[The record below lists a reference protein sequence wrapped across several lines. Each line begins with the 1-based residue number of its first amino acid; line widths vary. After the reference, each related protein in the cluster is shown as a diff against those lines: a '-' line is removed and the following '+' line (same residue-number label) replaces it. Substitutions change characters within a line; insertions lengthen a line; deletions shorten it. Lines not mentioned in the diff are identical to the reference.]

1 MKRVLN
7 LFLAVLLVCTVNGL
21 GDLKAQSN
29 NKVAQL
35 EKLSAIENNPQKTI
49 RKQTAAIRHSLKT
62 AASAESVELFGC
74 MTYSS
79 KWSTSENGE
88 FGIYSFPAEE
98 GIAFTPVKTAAD
110 FNLSAAVYADGKFC
124 GYRVTTYG
132 STVYGVNYY
141 LFDTDGWTRDIQQT
155 LKASYDN
162 YPISLAYDSK
172 TKTIYGQFMSEAG
185 TTRLCTV
192 DLLSGQPT
200 QVASTG
206 DRMYFTL
213 SFDKEGT
220 LYGIADDGNLYTINT
235 ATGTAA
241 SIGATGIMPSN
252 SQSATIDLNTG
263 KMYWAA
269 INNKLQSALYEVNLD
284 NGKAS
289 LVSDY
294 DETVVLLGLYTVPP
308 AAAPQ
313 APAAVDKLSVNYT
326 SPERLDANITFTA
339 PDKTFEGDK
348 LEGSLEVSIYVDHQ
362 KLTLENATVVAG
374 AEFSTPYTFTEGTHK
389 VEAFVSNAEGD
400 GVKSK
405 IEIYAGVDSPAAV
418 GNLQFTLEDNHATV
432 SWEAPVNGANGG
444 HFDAELLKYILVRY
458 PGNDTINAE
467 YTATVFTEDL
477 PDVLGNYY
485 YTVTAVAEKVGV
497 ATESNRIR
505 FGSAFKGEFK
515 ETFDHASALDIF
527 TIIDANEDGKTW
539 AWINNAAGSDQLDKN
554 ADDWIIT
561 PPIELGTDYLYKL
574 SFKTKGYG
582 EFYTE
587 SFSTAF
593 GSENTVEG
601 MLNALGDYTA
611 SGDTYLE
618 KSSVIEVQEAGTYY
632 FGFHHTSQG
641 MYLLYIDD
649 IVIEPF
655 IPTTAP
661 DSVTDFTAIPDPT
674 GVLKAVLTFKAP
686 TKAINGDELTTLSK
700 IEILKEGNVILTEN
714 EVEKGKEY
722 SFTVDG
728 VQGMNHYN
736 VIVYD
741 EQGRGRDAEKSV
753 FIGTDI
759 PQHVQNL
766 IASWDDEND
775 QAALLTWDAPA
786 ETGANG
792 GFINPEELT
801 YNYGTYLFGSIIDM
815 ATGIK
820 ETSYLMTTAG
830 LTKQTYTQGYIC
842 AVSAGGKG
850 AYTPFGIMLG
860 TPLAFPFAESFAQ
873 GNVSTETWSV
883 ATVGGD
889 DTWGMYQNG
898 GSLDA
903 QDEDNGY
910 AMLVNKKA
918 EADDSRLESPII
930 NIAGQDKLTLEFYLH
945 TEDAELTVETTVNG
959 TIYEAASEALR
970 SDGSNEWTKVSL
982 PLDQLAGNKRIQL
995 GFRGKTEKAGARIA
1009 IDNITLT
1016 SGSTGIADNTA
1027 DNSSIYSEGRNII
1040 LTGLNGVQVTV
1051 YSLDGKTITN
1061 ASLHTDYE
1069 VIPMQHAGCY
1079 LVHTEKGVTKVLVK

>member
-405 IEIYAGVDSPAAV
+405 IEI
-418 GNLQFTLEDNHATV
+418 
-432 SWEAPVNGANGG
+432 
-444 HFDAELLKYILVRY
+444 
-458 PGNDTINAE
+458 
-467 YTATVFTEDL
+467 
-477 PDVLGNYY
+477 
-485 YTVTAVAEKVGV
+485 
-497 ATESNRIR
+497 
-505 FGSAFKGEFK
+505 
-515 ETFDHASALDIF
+515 
-527 TIIDANEDGKTW
+527 
-539 AWINNAAGSDQLDKN
+539 
-554 ADDWIIT
+554 
-561 PPIELGTDYLYKL
+561 
-574 SFKTKGYG
+574 
-582 EFYTE
+582 
-587 SFSTAF
+587 
-593 GSENTVEG
+593 
-601 MLNALGDYTA
+601 
-611 SGDTYLE
+611 
-618 KSSVIEVQEAGTYY
+618 
-632 FGFHHTSQG
+632 
-641 MYLLYIDD
+641 
-649 IVIEPF
+649 
-655 IPTTAP
+655 
-661 DSVTDFTAIPDPT
+661 
-674 GVLKAVLTFKAP
+674 
-686 TKAINGDELTTLSK
+686 
-700 IEILKEGNVILTEN
+700 
-714 EVEKGKEY
+714 
-722 SFTVDG
+722 
-728 VQGMNHYN
+728 
-736 VIVYD
+736 
-741 EQGRGRDAEKSV
+741 
-753 FIGTDI
+753 
-759 PQHVQNL
+759 
-766 IASWDDEND
+766 
-775 QAALLTWDAPA
+775 
-786 ETGANG
+786 
-792 GFINPEELT
+792 
-801 YNYGTYLFGSIIDM
+801 
-815 ATGIK
+815 
-820 ETSYLMTTAG
+820 
-830 LTKQTYTQGYIC
+830 
-842 AVSAGGKG
+842 
-850 AYTPFGIMLG
+850 
-860 TPLAFPFAESFAQ
+860 
-873 GNVSTETWSV
+873 
-883 ATVGGD
+883 
-889 DTWGMYQNG
+889 
-898 GSLDA
+898 
-903 QDEDNGY
+903 
-910 AMLVNKKA
+910 
-918 EADDSRLESPII
+918 
-930 NIAGQDKLTLEFYLH
+930 
-945 TEDAELTVETTVNG
+945 
-959 TIYEAASEALR
+959 LR
-970 SDGSNEWTKVSL
+970 
-982 PLDQLAGNKRIQL
+982 R
-995 GFRGKTEKAGARIA
+995 RR
-1009 IDNITLT
+1009 
-1016 SGSTGIADNTA
+1016 
-1027 DNSSIYSEGRNII
+1027 
-1040 LTGLNGVQVTV
+1040 
-1051 YSLDGKTITN
+1051 
-1061 ASLHTDYE
+1061 
-1069 VIPMQHAGCY
+1069 
-1079 LVHTEKGVTKVLVK
+1079 

>member
-1 MKRVLN
+1 MQ
-7 LFLAVLLVCTVNGL
+7 
-21 GDLKAQSN
+21 AQSN

-35 EKLSAIENNPQKTI
+35 EKLSAIENNSQKTI
-49 RKQTAAIRHSLKT
+49 RKRTAAIRHSLKT
-62 AASAESVELFGC
+62 AASAESVKLFGC

-98 GIAFTPVKTAAD
+98 GTAFTPVKTAAD
-110 FNLSAAVYADGKFC
+110 FNLSAAVYADRKFC

-192 DLLSGQPT
+192 D
-200 QVASTG
+200 
-206 DRMYFTL
+206 
-213 SFDKEGT
+213 
-220 LYGIADDGNLYTINT
+220 
-235 ATGTAA
+235 
-241 SIGATGIMPSN
+241 
-252 SQSATIDLNTG
+252 
-263 KMYWAA
+263 
-269 INNKLQSALYEVNLD
+269 
-284 NGKAS
+284 
-289 LVSDY
+289 
-294 DETVVLLGLYTVPP
+294 
-308 AAAPQ
+308 
-313 APAAVDKLSVNYT
+313 
-326 SPERLDANITFTA
+326 
-339 PDKTFEGDK
+339 
-348 LEGSLEVSIYVDHQ
+348 
-362 KLTLENATVVAG
+362 
-374 AEFSTPYTFTEGTHK
+374 
-389 VEAFVSNAEGD
+389 
-400 GVKSK
+400 
-405 IEIYAGVDSPAAV
+405 
-418 GNLQFTLEDNHATV
+418 
-432 SWEAPVNGANGG
+432 
-444 HFDAELLKYILVRY
+444 
-458 PGNDTINAE
+458 
-467 YTATVFTEDL
+467 
-477 PDVLGNYY
+477 
-485 YTVTAVAEKVGV
+485 
-497 ATESNRIR
+497 
-505 FGSAFKGEFK
+505 
-515 ETFDHASALDIF
+515 
-527 TIIDANEDGKTW
+527 
-539 AWINNAAGSDQLDKN
+539 
-554 ADDWIIT
+554 
-561 PPIELGTDYLYKL
+561 
-574 SFKTKGYG
+574 
-582 EFYTE
+582 
-587 SFSTAF
+587 
-593 GSENTVEG
+593 
-601 MLNALGDYTA
+601 
-611 SGDTYLE
+611 
-618 KSSVIEVQEAGTYY
+618 
-632 FGFHHTSQG
+632 
-641 MYLLYIDD
+641 
-649 IVIEPF
+649 
-655 IPTTAP
+655 
-661 DSVTDFTAIPDPT
+661 
-674 GVLKAVLTFKAP
+674 
-686 TKAINGDELTTLSK
+686 
-700 IEILKEGNVILTEN
+700 
-714 EVEKGKEY
+714 
-722 SFTVDG
+722 G

-775 QAALLTWDAPA
+775 QAALLTWNAPA

-860 TPLAFPFAESFAQ
+860 TPLAFPFAESFTQ

-889 DTWGMYQNG
+889 DAWGMYQNG

-930 NIAGQDKLTLEFYLH
+930 NIAGQDKLTLEFYLY

-959 TIYEAASEALR
+959 TIYEAVSEALQ

-1016 SGSTGIADNTA
+1016 SGSTGIADETA